1 MRFTHRKG
9 YDISISKVWSDDK
22 EVCFGIV
29 GPVRMLLHYG
39 ILDWCDYDGDTWC
52 FIPAPGIMM
61 RAHFGHN
68 REDALYELKVR
79 GF

>member
-61 RAHFGHN
+61 KAYFGHN
-68 REDALYELKVR
+68 REDALYELKVK